1 MRINPYTGVPLPTFE
16 STNARSQI
24 AKLRDQQAAW
34 KRVPIEER
42 GDQLLQ
48 ALDYFENHRDTI
60 ATDISQEMGRPRKQ
74 ARGEIDGLLE
84 RGRYLIS
91 IAAET
96 LRPER
101 VGSKDGF
108 DREILHEPLGVVFII
123 SAWNYPLLIT
133 INGVMASLL
142 AGNTVLL
149 KHATQ
154 TLSIGAHFA
163 NAFGNLVE
171 HAVIDHATAAQL
183 METRAVDHV
192 IFTGSVEA
200 GRTVYQQAAKG
211 LLDCQLE
218 LGGKDGAYVAADADP
233 KIAAESLV
241 DGAMYNSGQSCCGVE
256 RVYVHEDLHDAF
268 IDHCATLLDA
278 YLLGDPSEESTTMGP
293 LAQASNATLMT
304 DQINDAV
311 AKGAEIIRGGKARI
325 LRQATFFEPT
335 LLTNVT
341 HDMDVM
347 TTENFGPILPV
358 MKVAGDDEAL
368 SLINDSQYGL
378 TSIIFTTSQDRAQQF
393 CDGVNTGTVFMNRCD
408 YLDPALPWTGVKES
422 GVGSSLSKYGLL
434 GVTRRKSKHFRL
446 S

>member
-1 MRINPYTGVPLPTFE
+1 MRINPYTGAPLPTFE
-16 STNARSQI
+16 STDVLSQI
-24 AKLRDQQAAW
+24 VSLRDQQAAW

-42 GDQLLQ
+42 CQKLLQ
-48 ALDYFENHRDTI
+48 SLNYFEKERDAI
-60 ATDISQEMGRPRKQ
+60 AADISHEMGRPLKQ
-74 ARGEIDGLLE
+74 ALGEIDGLLE
-84 RGRYLIS
+84 RGHYLAS
-91 IAAET
+91 IAIDT
-96 LRPER
+96 LEPESL
-101 VGSKDGF
+101 GSKDGF
-108 DREILHEPLGVVFII
+108 ERAILHEPLGVVFII

-163 NAFGNLVE
+163 HAFSDLVE
-171 HAVIDHATAAQL
+171 HAVIDHSTAAQL
-183 METRAVDHV
+183 METREVDHV

-200 GRTVYQQAAKG
+200 GRSVYQQAARG

-233 KIAAESLV
+233 MITAESLV

-256 RVYVHEDLHDAF
+256 RVYVHEDLHDSF
-268 IDHCATLLDA
+268 VEHCATLLDA
-278 YLLGDPSEESTTMGP
+278 YVLGAPGEESTTMGP
-293 LAQASNATLMT
+293 LAQASNAALMT
-304 DQINDAV
+304 DQVNDAV
-311 AKGAEIIRGGKARI
+311 AKKAEVIRGGKPRI
-325 LRQATFFEPT
+325 IGQATYFEPT

-347 TTENFGPILPV
+347 TIENFGPILPI
-358 MKVAGDDEAL
+358 MKVKNDDEAL
-368 SLINDSQYGL
+368 SLINDSSYGL
-378 TSIIFTTSQDRAQQF
+378 TSIIFTMSQARAQQF
-393 CDGVNTGTVFMNRCD
+393 CDGANTGTVFMNRCD
-408 YLDPALPWTGVKES
+408 YLDPALPWTGVNQS
-422 GVGSSLSKYGLL
+422 GIGSSLSKYGLL

>member
-1 MRINPYTGVPLPTFE
+1 MRINPYTGAPLPPFE
-16 STNARSQI
+16 TTDANSQSI
-24 AKLRDQQAAW
+24 TLKEQQAAW

-42 GDQLLQ
+42 CQRLLQ
-48 ALDYFENHRDTI
+48 ALDYFDSQRDAI
-60 ATDISQEMGRPRKQ
+60 AVDISQEMGRPLKQ

-84 RGRYLIS
+84 RGRYLVS

-96 LRPER
+96 LKPECL
-101 VGSKDGF
+101 GKQDGF
-108 DREILHEPLGVVFII
+108 EKAIIHEPLGVVFII

-163 NAFGNLVE
+163 KAFGDLVE
-171 HAVIDHATAAQL
+171 HAVIDHATAGQL
-183 METRAVDHV
+183 METRVVDHV

-200 GRTVYQQAAKG
+200 GRTVYQHAAKG

-218 LGGKDGAYVAADADP
+218 LGGKDGAYVAADTDP

-256 RVYVHEDLHDAF
+256 RVYVHEAVYEAF
-268 IDHCATLLDA
+268 VDHCANLLDA
-278 YLLGDPSEESTTMGP
+278 YVLGDPRSDNTTLGP
-293 LAQASNATLMT
+293 FAQASNATLMT

-311 AKGAEIIRGGKARI
+311 AKGAEVIRGGQARVI
-325 LRQATFFEPT
+325 GKGTFFEPT
-335 LLTNVT
+335 LLTKIT

-347 TTENFGPILPV
+347 TIENFGPILPV
-358 MKVAGDDEAL
+358 MKVANDDEAL
-368 SLINDSQYGL
+368 SLINDSSYGL
-378 TSIIFTTSQDRAQQF
+378 TSIIFTTSQDRAERF
-393 CDGVNTGTVFMNRCD
+393 CEGANTGTVFMNRCD
-408 YLDPALPWTGVKES
+408 YLDPALPWTGVNES